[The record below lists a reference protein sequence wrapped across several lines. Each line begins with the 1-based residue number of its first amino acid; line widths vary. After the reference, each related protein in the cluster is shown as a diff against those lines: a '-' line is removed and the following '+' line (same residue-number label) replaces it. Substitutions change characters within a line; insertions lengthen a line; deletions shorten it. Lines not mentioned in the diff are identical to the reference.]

1 MKNKDDFDRGLAFF
15 IGAFDRELTLYAHTL
30 QLERKDQKEKDA
42 KLENARI
49 RKQARIDVAF
59 LTEMEQ
65 KIEQNDILYLKEM
78 IKDWKEELRRKFKR
92 VPKAVQEKK

>member
-1 MKNKDDFDRGLAFF
+1 MKKKIRFDDELDSIMRDRA
-15 IGAFDRELTLYAHTL
+15 IVRTC
-30 QLERKDQKEKDA
+30 QKEKDA
-42 KLENARI
+42 KQESARI

-59 LTEMEQ
+59 LTDMEQ

-78 IKDWKEELRRKFKR
+78 IRDWKEELRRKFKR